1 MIGLI
6 AALIAVYLGA
16 AGPRFRWAGAGLLA
30 ACAVLAGVIDTAL
43 DAHQA
48 TAQGLHYRITMTS
61 GLDALLLQAI
71 FMLGFFAMAAVS
83 RWSARRLIAHDA
95 APASPSEAR

>member
-6 AALIAVYLGA
+6 AALTAVYLGA

-48 TAQGLHYRITMTS
+48 AVQGLHYRITMAS
-61 GLDALLLQAI
+61 CLDALLLQAI
-71 FMLGFFAMAAVS
+71 FILGFYAMAAVS
-83 RWSARRLIAHDA
+83 RWSARRLIAHG
-95 APASPSEAR
+95 APSASPSEAR